1 MTNRNKH
8 EKPDVVEIGDEVVP
22 PPAAVDSVT
31 DDYHG

>member
-22 PPAAVDSVT
+22 PAAVDSVT